1 MIPLVFDY
9 FSGPE
14 FTGWVHAVGFVCCV
28 VLDLIV
34 HACSTQIVPH
44 TNCTQFLVMLFS
56 NYMASYI
63 DTGLGKSQ
71 ISYCNELTFRNTTVA
86 TSAFSKH

>member
-34 HACSTQIVPH
+34 YACSTQIVPQ

-56 NYMASYI
+56 NYMAPYI
-63 DTGLGKSQ
+63 DRAWIKARSVIVMNLHF
-71 ISYCNELTFRNTTVA
+71 ETTVA
-86 TSAFSKH
+86 ISAFFKH